1 MTRALARLCLLV
13 AMFASGVAWAQP
25 VILKFASFEPSQ
37 APFTSRVFTTW
48 AEDVTNASNGTLKI
62 EMFAGG
68 TLGRNPLQQLKLIQD
83 GVADIAWTVPGY
95 TPGRFDDT
103 EVIELPFLVNNS
115 LEGSTVL
122 TRLYA
127 KDLLA
132 GFADLKPMFLGNVP
146 PVSLHGKFAI
156 KTLADLKGKR
166 MRVAS
171 TVTSKVVEAMGAV
184 PVVIGAPQ
192 TAEALAKGVIDGTL
206 AEWNFVATFK
216 IDEVVSN
223 HMALPLGGTAVMVPM
238 LKSKYDSLPPAARAA
253 IDRFSG
259 EAFVKRFAA
268 VADAQIT
275 AVPEAIEKRGK
286 NTIVRPDAATQESFR
301 KAVQP
306 VADEWRKAKPRNERV
321 YQAFVEELAR
331 VRAGN

>member
-1 MTRALARLCLLV
+1 MMHGLLLLG
-13 AMFASGVAWAQP
+13 AMLVSGTLWAQP
-25 VILKFASFEPSQ
+25 VVLKFASFEPPQ
-37 APFTSRVFTTW
+37 APFTARVFATW

-68 TLGRNPLQQLKLIQD
+68 TLGRNPLQQFKLVQD

-103 EVIELPFLVNNS
+103 EVVELPFLVNNS

-122 TRLYA
+122 TRMLA
-127 KDLLA
+127 KDQLV
-132 GFADLKPMFLGNVP
+132 GFGDIKPMFLGNVP
-146 PVSLHGKFAI
+146 PVSLHGKFPI
-156 KTLADLKGKR
+156 RSLADLKGKR
-166 MRVAS
+166 MRAAS

-192 TAEALAKGVIDGTL
+192 TAEAIAKGVVDGTL

-216 IDEVVSN
+216 IDEVATH
-223 HMALPLGGTAVMVPM
+223 HMALPLGGTAVMVQM

-253 IDRFSG
+253 IDKYSG

-286 NTIVRPDAATQESFR
+286 NTIVHPDPATQDAFR

-306 VADEWRKAKPRNERV
+306 VADEWRKARPRNERV
-321 YQAFVEELAR
+321 YQAFVEELGR
-331 VRAGN
+331 VRAGK

>member
-1 MTRALARLCLLV
+1 MKLALLTALLV
-13 AMFASGVAWAQP
+13 AGLAQAQP
-25 VILKFASFEPSQ
+25 VVLKFASFEPAQ
-37 APFTSRVFTTW
+37 APFTARVFTTW

-83 GVADIAWTVPGY
+83 GVADIAWTVPGV
-95 TPGRFDDT
+95 TPGRFDDV
-103 EVIELPFLVNNS
+103 EVVELPFLVNNS

-122 TRLYA
+122 TRMLVRNQ
-127 KDLLA
+127 LA
-132 GFADLKPMFLGNVP
+132 GFAELKPMFLGNVP
-146 PVSLHGKFAI
+146 PVSMHGKFPI

-166 MRVAS
+166 FRVGS
-171 TVTSKVVEAMGAV
+171 SLTGKVVEAMGAT

-192 TAEALAKGVIDGTL
+192 TAEAISKGVVDGTL

-216 IDEVVSN
+216 IDEVAFH

-238 LKSKYDSLPPAARAA
+238 LKSRYDALPPAARAA
-253 IDRFSG
+253 IDQFSG

-275 AVPEAIEKRGK
+275 AVPEAIEKRGGK
-286 NTIVRPDAATQESFR
+286 NIIVRPDAATQETFK
-301 KAVQP
+301 KAVEP
-306 VADEWRKAKPRNERV
+306 VVSEWRKTKPRNEAT
-321 YQAFVEELAR
+321 YQAFIAELQQ
-331 VRAGN
+331 VRAGK